1 MTKAWYVCG
10 SVVVPL
16 VEICYL
22 QGHHL
27 QRKVTHGWVTLQV
40 RTGNGKWEMRNGK
53 QGNGKMERQHTSGES
68 VYKKT
73 VECTVVQSC

>member
-16 VEICYL
+16 VEVSYF

-40 RTGNGKWEMRNGK
+40 GMGNGKWENGTATHK
-53 QGNGKMERQHTSGES
+53 FES

-73 VECTVVQSC
+73 VECTVVQVAKAMIS